1 MEKLLEVMGLESTM
15 LEIRRKPLQVRISND
30 NLGKSISI
38 TNGIIQFTIPFEPLE
53 GHLRGK
59 SKRKK
64 NGK

>member
-38 TNGIIQFTIPFEPLE
+38 TNGII
-53 GHLRGK
+53 
-59 SKRKK
+59 
-64 NGK
+64 